1 MVRPVGNSG
10 GFSIFMIMD
19 KNSFMTILC
28 FFSICLLWTGCK
40 EKTVALAK
48 DIIFEKEENIRYGD
62 DPGQKLDLYIP
73 QNKDS
78 IKGVFIVIHGGGWRS
93 GDKSQL
99 TFFTLSMMKKFP
111 DYAFANMNYR
121 LADKHSFILP
131 NQTKDIDNALDLLVK
146 KSVKMKFKPRFILLG
161 NSAGAHLSMLYGYNR
176 IFAHKHRTKV
186 KTIVNIVGPAD
197 LNNADFKNY
206 SDYSFVEKHMI
217 DSSKPTPTDIT
228 SLDIPNPIFWI
239 NETSPPTLSFY
250 GNRDQ
255 VIPLSQMRKLDS
267 ALIQHKVRHETYEFN
282 GGHLD
287 WDQAPNDEFLI
298 DKIAAFLKQ
307 TGEK

>member
-1 MVRPVGNSG
+1 MDKS
-10 GFSIFMIMD
+10 FMI
-19 KNSFMTILC
+19 ILY
-28 FFSICLLWTGCK
+28 FLSTFLLWTGCK
-40 EKTVALAK
+40 QKTVTLAK
-48 DIIFEKEENIRYGD
+48 DISFEKEENTQYGN
-62 DPGQKLDLYIP
+62 DPEQKLDLYTP
-73 QNKDS
+73 KNRDS
-78 IKGVFIVIHGGGWRS
+78 IKGVFIIIHGGGWRG

-121 LADKHSFILP
+121 LADNHSFILP

-146 KSVKMKFKPRFILLG
+146 KSVEMKVKPEFILLG

-176 IFAHKHRTKV
+176 IFDHKHRTKV
-186 KTIVNIVGPAD
+186 KAIVNIVGPAD
-197 LNNADFKNY
+197 LNSADFKNY

-228 SLDIPNPIFWI
+228 HQDIPNPIFWI

-255 VIPLSQMRKLDS
+255 VIPLSQKRILDS
-267 ALIQHKVRHETYEFN
+267 ALIQNKVKHETYEFN

-287 WDQAPNDEFLI
+287 WDKAPNDEFLI
-298 DKIAAFLKQ
+298 NKIAVFLKQ
-307 TGEK
+307 TDKK